1 MPIALIEIDEA
12 DIEKINV
19 GFTLYG
25 IYKHNASHK
34 LKAAY
39 LMLGEG
45 RKIMSEAH
53 KTMKELQ
60 ESEQNDS

>member
-1 MPIALIEIDEA
+1 MSIALIEIDEA
-12 DIEKINV
+12 DIEKLNV

-25 IYKHNASHK
+25 VYKNNASPE

-60 ESEQNDS
+60 ESEQS